1 MTNESDATNRPW
13 ANTKPGQLLA
23 QGHGA
28 GDILEAYLWKILD
41 EQPGLLELAVH
52 LPEQLKNPMGQLFGG
67 FTPTYV
73 DMVSLHTV
81 HSGEAENDPSSDRA
95 WLTTINM
102 RCDYFEPIVDDVF
115 IIRGELVNQRGLTSL
130 VSAKFLQRGVL
141 AAHALTTLREVPNV

>member
-1 MTNESDATNRPW
+1 MTSNSDVPYRPW
-13 ANTKPGQLLA
+13 ADTKPGQLVA

-28 GDILEAYLWKILD
+28 GDILEAHLWKILVQ
-41 EQPGLLELAVH
+41 QPGVLEVEAH

-67 FTPTYV
+67 FTATYV

-81 HSGEAENDPSSDRA
+81 HSGVPGKDPTSERS

-130 VSAKFLQRGVL
+130 VAAKFLQRGVL
-141 AAHALTTLREVPNV
+141 AAHALTTLREVPVV